1 MPSVGQLIERFRV
14 EVADPWVPGGNV
26 QNPDEDSLWRDS
38 EIRDYIAEAQSEL
51 SRRAFMFAGS
61 TMLSFDANDELLLHP
76 NDYLDFRRAYVID
89 GANYHPVLFRNVD
102 EMEHSLNEDYG
113 IGTNTNWLGETGWPP
128 RYLVGDFDQGAFKMV
143 PQPDKAG
150 QIQLLYYR
158 APQLTGVGSTAKVAF
173 DKVHHVRAM
182 LHWMKALAYR
192 KQDAETLDLQ
202 RAREFEAQ
210 FDVMA
215 QQIYGESLRGRR
227 RPGTVQYGGL

>member
-1 MPSVGQLIERFRV
+1 MLSVGQLIERFRS

-26 QNPDEDSLWRDS
+26 QNPDEDSLWKDG

-51 SRRAFMFAGS
+51 ARRTLMFNARKTLSYSAG
-61 TMLSFDANDELLLHP
+61 DELLEHP
-76 NDYLDFRRAYVID
+76 KDYLDFRRAYAID
-89 GANYHPVLFRNVD
+89 GDNYRPLLFRNVD
-102 EMEHSLNEDYG
+102 EMEQALTDDYG
-113 IGTNTNWLGETGWPP
+113 IGTRTDWVGESGWPP
-128 RYLVGDFDQGAFKMV
+128 RFLVGDYEQGAFKMV

-150 QIQLLYYR
+150 EVQLLYYR
-158 APQLTGVGSTAKVAF
+158 APELSGIGSTAKVAF
-173 DKVHHVRAM
+173 DKVHHVRALM
-182 LHWMKALAYR
+182 HWMKALAYR

-210 FDVMA
+210 FDGMA